1 MNDLDKLMSKLKKP
15 EAKAPTEAKVE
26 KVPEVVP
33 EVIPE
38 APEILNAPKV
48 IQEVEAMDDG
58 EDDDTDDEDETSPSE
73 TEGLDE
79 EVHETQSGQHPIGEE
94 VALLQNNGVFRRELI
109 VTKKEQVDV
118 LKVIAQTLLDIKK
131 KLTGEE
137 SGTN

>member
-1 MNDLDKLMSKLKKP
+1 MSDLDKLMNKLKKP
-15 EAKAPTEAKVE
+15 DAVAPTEAKVE

-38 APEILNAPKV
+38 AVPEIP
-48 IQEVEAMDDG
+48 EDDG
-58 EDDDTDDEDETSPSE
+58 EDDDTDDDDETSPSE

-79 EVHETQSGQHPIGEE
+79 EVHEASADHNPIGEE
-94 VALLQNNGVFRRELI
+94 VSLLQNDGVFRRELI

>member
-38 APEILNAPKV
+38 AVPEIP
-48 IQEVEAMDDG
+48 EDDG

-73 TEGLDE
+73 TEGLNE

-94 VALLQNNGVFRRELI
+94 VALLQNDGVFRREML
-109 VTKKEQVDV
+109 VVEREKTDV
-118 LKVIAQTLLDIKK
+118 LKVIAQTLLDIKTKLMGEDDGK
-131 KLTGEE
+131 K
-137 SGTN
+137 N